1 MPLGFGE
8 LYRFF
13 QRELRKNLDDFEAGN
28 VSLIVIV
35 VWTIL
40 WYSYNIQKVKSSL
53 NFIQY
58 LWKFANNFKNYLMPF
73 IGDQKKEKS

>member
-1 MPLGFGE
+1 MFLSEMPLGFGE

-35 VWTIL
+35 V
-40 WYSYNIQKVKSSL
+40 
-53 NFIQY
+53 
-58 LWKFANNFKNYLMPF
+58 
-73 IGDQKKEKS
+73 